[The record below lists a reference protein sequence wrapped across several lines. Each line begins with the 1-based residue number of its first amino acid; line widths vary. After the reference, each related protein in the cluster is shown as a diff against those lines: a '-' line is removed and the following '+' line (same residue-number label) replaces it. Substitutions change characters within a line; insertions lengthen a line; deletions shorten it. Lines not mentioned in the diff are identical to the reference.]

1 MLKNIGKTIL
11 RCGALLLSLLML
23 ASCSSGK
30 PAEVSSESGISRYT
44 DVPEVTVNDLVYPA
58 VYVRTDI
65 YGEDNTTYPRLVTIS
80 TREELEKYTSDSEKI
95 YDFETNAYSV
105 SFYDAVTKYDAAFF
119 ENNSLVMALLNEA
132 SGSYTHGNRGFSKNE
147 SGYTLNLIRFVPSEA
162 TDDTAAWHIIFE
174 VPKTS
179 PVLESEIK
187 LDITEENTAA

>member
-95 YDFETNAYSV
+95 YDFETNA
-105 SFYDAVTKYDAAFF
+105 AFF

-162 TDDTAAWHIIFE
+162 TDDMAAWHIIFE

>member
-11 RCGALLLSLLML
+11 RGGVLLLSLLIL

-58 VYVRTDI
+58 VYVRTNI

-105 SFYDAVTKYDAAFF
+105 SFYDAVQSTTPYFLKTIR
-119 ENNSLVMALLNEA
+119 LLW
-132 SGSYTHGNRGFSKNE
+132 
-147 SGYTLNLIRFVPSEA
+147 LC
-162 TDDTAAWHIIFE
+162 
-174 VPKTS
+174 
-179 PVLESEIK
+179 
-187 LDITEENTAA
+187 